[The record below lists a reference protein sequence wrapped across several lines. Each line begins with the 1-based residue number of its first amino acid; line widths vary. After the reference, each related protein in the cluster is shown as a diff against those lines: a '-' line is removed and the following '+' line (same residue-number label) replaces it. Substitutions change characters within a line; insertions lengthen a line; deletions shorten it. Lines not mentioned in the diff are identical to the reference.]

1 MSRPGNLTAGPVP
14 SDHDVGVR
22 VDRTIELAPSPAP
35 PWAGPPGICF
45 SPVLA
50 ERLLE
55 EFTEPGDVV
64 LDPFVG
70 FGTTMVVA
78 DRLGRRGVGVEL
90 LDDRV
95 EHVRGLVA
103 RPADVHRADAR
114 DLAGLGLPRA
124 DASLSSPPYMT
135 RTGHPEDPLD
145 GYRSHFTAG
154 EGYERHLADLAAV
167 YEAVAAGTAPGG
179 PVLVDVA
186 TLRVDGEVT
195 DLAEDLAR
203 AIAARG
209 GPLVVEEAIQ
219 VVGEEPAS
227 WMVADVVL
235 VCRAGAVG
243 PA

>member
-1 MSRPGNLTAGPVP
+1 M
-14 SDHDVGVR
+14 R
-22 VDRTIELAPSPAP
+22 VDRTIEVAPSPSP
-35 PWAGPPGICF
+35 PWAGPPGISF
-45 SPVLA
+45 SPALV

-55 EFTEPGDVV
+55 EFSEPGDVV

-90 LDDRV
+90 LDERV

-114 DLAGLGLPRA
+114 DLATLGLPRA

-145 GYRSHFTAG
+145 GYRSHFAG
-154 EGYERHLADLAAV
+154 GDGYERHLADLVAV
-167 YEAVAAGTAPGG
+167 YEAVATQLVPGG
-179 PVLVDVA
+179 PVLIDVA

-195 DLAEDLAR
+195 DLAGDLAR
-203 AIAARG
+203 AIDGRG
-209 GPLVVEEAIQ
+209 GPLALEEAIE
-219 VVGEEPAS
+219 VAGEEPPS

-235 VCRAGAVG
+235 VCRASASARG
-243 PA
+243 